1 MGEPCINKKCGAYE
15 KDEDYNC
22 GHIILDDPT
31 KCRCYLTIKTAS
43 GSKVPCSVG
52 LCADVIEGSM
62 EDLSFLIEMSETLKE
77 GRHRNDSVRLDHV
90 QQMIDDW
97 IDQLKSA

>member
-1 MGEPCINKKCGAYE
+1 MACECKSREHWQGDCEECRKKRTGNKSALS
-15 KDEDYNC
+15 D
-22 GHIILDDPT
+22 
-31 KCRCYLTIKTAS
+31 
-43 GSKVPCSVG
+43 G
-52 LCADVIEGSM
+52 LGADVIEGSM

>member
-1 MGEPCINKKCGAYE
+1 MRSFEEWLKDTEIKPTYEERTPMEIAYE
-15 KDEDYNC
+15 AGRRE
-22 GHIILDDPT
+22 GIGG
-31 KCRCYLTIKTAS
+31 

-52 LCADVIEGSM
+52 LCDDVIEGPM
-62 EDLSFLIEMSETLKE
+62 EDLSFLIEMSDTLKE

-97 IDQLKSA
+97 IDQLRESA